1 MTRESPALLFC
12 SSTDAFFLLCRVVFL
27 SAFERDCAAAGFPP
41 RRLGAPPGF
50 PPSRKSPAV
59 FFLRSAPAL
68 TGGSETLPPHSR
80 SCSDGR
86 DIEVFFALAYSHVL
100 DRREIQPTK
109 NVTLFS
115 AQSVGQEGLVANSQ
129 ATALSAEKRPQ
140 GFFRREG
147 TPEGRRALATSPSWP
162 ARPQLKERPWLK
174 NTPSNSSR
182 RAGTAAACKQ
192 AQRIPV
198 IASYMENQKRKVYR
212 NFTLMS
218 DEAV

>member
-1 MTRESPALLFC
+1 MIISI
-12 SSTDAFFLLCRVVFL
+12 
-27 SAFERDCAAAGFPP
+27 SAFDRGCGEPGFPS
-41 RRLGAPPGF
+41 RRLGAHPGF
-50 PPSRKSPAV
+50 PLSRKSPAV

-129 ATALSAEKRPQ
+129 ATALNAEKRPQ

-147 TPEGRRALATSPSWP
+147 TPEGRRALATSPCCP
-162 ARPQLKERPWLK
+162 ARPQLKERPWPK
-174 NTPSNSSR
+174 STPSNYSSR
-182 RAGTAAACKQ
+182 TGNAESG
-192 AQRIPV
+192 
-198 IASYMENQKRKVYR
+198 
-212 NFTLMS
+212 LG
-218 DEAV
+218 